1 MAGEA
6 VNFQKGFSVHRL
18 GLSASGV
25 AVLAGL
31 DPMKLMTWRA
41 ARANPDVD
49 TPVAFV
55 GDSTYAGY
63 ITGGGTAQFPN
74 SMPQQFAKKL
84 NARGINADTDIR
96 FGCGSS
102 SFSDLAASD
111 GRIAYTGSVT
121 QGGLLTAGGNAI
133 NVPLSGTLTFTP
145 EQNVNTYDVWTYA
158 GATGRTF
165 RLTAGTGTPVTVSQ
179 TVAGVLT
186 KTTVTADA
194 LGIKPLL
201 LDNVTGGTI
210 VVVGIRGYNSGRK
223 AITVFNWGIS
233 GARSDQL
240 IDNTDLVGGRRAV
253 YAAIAPKLVFIEGGV
268 INDWRQSIAV
278 ATTKANLT
286 TLVGLFKPTASVILT
301 TPNFDNG
308 VAGATAAQESYV
320 TAVREVAAE
329 QAVNIIDL
337 RASHGSFVIGSA
349 AGFYSDTVHGS
360 KIGYGDQA
368 ETLISALFGG

>member
-6 VNFQKGFSVHRL
+6 VNFQRGFSVHRL

-31 DPMKLMTWRA
+31 DPMKLISWRA
-41 ARANPDVD
+41 ARANPDAD

-55 GDSTYAGY
+55 GDSTFAGF
-63 ITGGGTAQFPN
+63 ITGAGTAQFPN
-74 SMPQQFAKKL
+74 SLPQQFAKKL
-84 NARGINADTDIR
+84 NARGINAGSDIR

-102 SFSDLAASD
+102 DFASLVASD
-111 GRIAYTGSVT
+111 YRISSTGGVT

-133 NVPLSGTLTFTP
+133 NVPLSATLTFTP
-145 EQNVNTYDVWTYA
+145 EQSVNTYDVWTYA
-158 GATGRTF
+158 GATGRSF
-165 RLTAGTGTPVTVSQ
+165 RLTAGSGVPITVSQ

-201 LDNVTGGTI
+201 LDNVVGGTI
-210 VVVGIRGYNSGRK
+210 VVVGIRGYNSARK
-223 AITVFNWGIS
+223 EISVYNWGIS

-240 IDNTDLVGGRRAV
+240 LDNTDTVGGRRAV
-253 YAAIAPKLVFIEGGV
+253 YAAIAPKLVIIEGGV

-286 TLVGLFKPTASVILT
+286 TLVGLFKASSSVILT

-308 VAGATAAQESYV
+308 TAGATASQESYV

-329 QAVNIIDL
+329 QSVNIIDL
-337 RASHGSFVIGSA
+337 RASHGSFALGNA

-368 ETLISALFGG
+368 ETLISALFGS